1 MRQNSTVTAS
11 SEQAARGGVFGWP
24 PFYRQ
29 TSQHSSRVPI
39 HQLRLIGQP
48 VEKVVVGPV
57 SSPEPHPN
65 TWTSTPKHCNG
76 RVFESL
82 KDARNGPR
90 GVFQQAARRGEVR
103 RIHLPRTRVNK
114 RKEKNRGILRGVSA
128 HSLLTFLAAEAV
140 RRR

>member
-11 SEQAARGGVFGWP
+11 SEQAARGVVFGWPIRGSFRRGFGWP

-90 GVFQQAARRGEVR
+90 GVFQQAAGFSEVATVFSCPPCGER
-103 RIHLPRTRVNK
+103 DIADT
-114 RKEKNRGILRGVSA
+114 
-128 HSLLTFLAAEAV
+128 
-140 RRR
+140 

>member
-82 KDARNGPR
+82 KEARNGPR
-90 GVFQQAARRGEVR
+90 VLFRQPASFHDAVGIEPTEIRPSRSAASAGPARRESR
-103 RIHLPRTRVNK
+103 RGT
-114 RKEKNRGILRGVSA
+114 A
-128 HSLLTFLAAEAV
+128 
-140 RRR
+140 

>member
-1 MRQNSTVTAS
+1 MGS
-11 SEQAARGGVFGWP
+11 SLPIGTFATRLSAQPLRHVL
-24 PFYRQ
+24 R
-29 TSQHSSRVPI
+29 TSVY
-39 HQLRLIGQP
+39 GQP

-90 GVFQQAARRGEVR
+90 GVFQQAGRKAEVQ
-103 RIHLPRTRVNK
+103 RIGTLGSRVNK
-114 RKEKNRGILRGVSA
+114 GSRSPASCAPTAPALSRI
-128 HSLLTFLAAEAV
+128 
-140 RRR
+140 

>member
-1 MRQNSTVTAS
+1 MCMAPVRADV
-11 SEQAARGGVFGWP
+11 
-24 PFYRQ
+24 
-29 TSQHSSRVPI
+29 SSRRRI
-39 HQLRLIGQP
+39 HFHGFGVARQGRWIT

-90 GVFQQAARRGEVR
+90 GVFQQAAEFSEVP
-103 RIHLPRTRVNK
+103 HSPRPYAAV
-114 RKEKNRGILRGVSA
+114 
-128 HSLLTFLAAEAV
+128 LLM
-140 RRR
+140 